1 MKTSRLEHVPQED
14 LDRIRDLAEIEDGLN
29 DWEMG
34 FVDDVFHQ
42 VMDGRP
48 MSEAQRAKA
57 DQILE
62 EQI

>member
-1 MKTSRLEHVPQED
+1 MASVPQED
-14 LDRIRDLAEIEDGLN
+14 LDRIRDLAQIEDGLN
-29 DWEMG
+29 SWEMG

-42 VMDGRP
+42 VTDGRP

-62 EQI
+62 ENG